1 MKTHA
6 KILYAIVACSLLR
19 LVFNPTPA
27 DAVPV
32 SANSITN
39 NANVVGVFFDPGVSP
54 PSATDITNYT
64 VYNKVGVIT
73 ITNITLDTSGQ
84 YATLQL
90 ASNVGEFFYV
100 DVTNVMDFGG
110 TNTFGNVSCYLRD
123 FGNSDIGTVGDPS
136 PAGSV
141 FSALTDKFE
150 ISASGSDIGGTN
162 DHFRFLYQ
170 DATGNFD
177 MAAYVSSFIANDPS
191 AKAGLMARENLTPG
205 SQTIQTYI
213 TPVTGSNEVEVAVRT
228 VANGS
233 TTDTGFQIGPR
244 AAAAGNSWLRM
255 TRIGDTFTAYHG
267 SNGVNWTVSGITT
280 QAFSTN
286 LFLGMAVTSHTNG
299 DIATATFESF
309 DAYCARPGDTVIP
322 SLTVSVIGTN
332 LAFDWPR
339 TPRDFTVQI
348 STNLTY
354 WEYLLAPIFE
364 TGTNASGRQMLVP
377 LDFSTN
383 QIYGRLTR
391 AERVIPD
398 PPLAL
403 QTGIILTMGNCSLF
417 TTLQNTLPCSPDI
430 EVTDAVALTRL
441 VAPQNTTVTFSTVDS
456 SSDLDTVMN
465 VHHLPY
471 SVDYCDDNSAGN
483 LKSKRTFT
491 TTNVRTNFSMVIGV
505 KPSTPV
511 TPTKQIRLKMV
522 IE

>member
-6 KILYAIVACSLLR
+6 KILYAIIACGLLR
-19 LVFNPTPA
+19 LALDPTPA
-27 DAVPV
+27 HAVLV

-39 NANVVGVFFDPGVSP
+39 NANVVGVFFDPGVAS

-64 VYNKVGVIT
+64 VYNKNGAIT

-84 YATLQL
+84 YATLNL

-100 DVTNVMDFGG
+100 DVTNIVDF
-110 TNTFGNVSCYLRD
+110 TSSNVFGNVSCYLRD

-141 FSALTDKFE
+141 FSARADTYE
-150 ISASGSDIGGTN
+150 IIASGSDIGGTN

-177 MAAYVSSFIANDPS
+177 MAAYVSQLNAADPS
-191 AKAGLMARENLTPG
+191 AKAGLMARVNLTPG

-213 TPVTGSNEVEVAVRT
+213 TPITGANEVEVAMRT
-228 VANGS
+228 VANAT

-255 TRIGDTFTAYHG
+255 TRIGNIFTAYHG
-267 SNGVNWTVSGITT
+267 SNGINWTVSGSTT

-299 DIATATFESF
+299 DSATAAFESF
-309 DAYCARPGDTVIP
+309 DAYCARPGDGVIP
-322 SLTVSVIGTN
+322 SLTVSVSGTN
-332 LAFDWPR
+332 VALDWPR

-354 WEYLLAPIFE
+354 WQYLLAPIFE
-364 TGTNASGRQMLVP
+364 TGTNATGRRMFVP
-377 LDFSTN
+377 QSMSTN
-383 QIYGRLTR
+383 QIFARLTR

-403 QTGIILTMGNCSLF
+403 QTGIILALGNCSIYN
-417 TTLQNTLPCSPDI
+417 TLQNSLPCSPEI
-430 EVTDAVALTRL
+430 TVTNAVALDRL
-441 VAPQNTTVTFSTVDS
+441 VAPPNTTVTFSTVDS
-456 SSDLDTVMN
+456 SADLDTVMN

-471 SVDYCDDNSAGN
+471 STDYCDDNSAGN
-483 LKSKRTFT
+483 MKAKRTFT
-491 TTNVRTNFSMVIGV
+491 TTATRTNFSMVIGV
-505 KPSTPV
+505 KPSTPI